1 VTNTLAYWDTELIT
15 TVKSFI
21 VQVSGA
27 PGHGSF
33 RLKNVEQIQSG
44 KQPPPF
50 GDFKFETWP
59 FGCSNLATGQFY
71 KKLWL

>member
-1 VTNTLAYWDTELIT
+1 MGYGINYDR
-15 TVKSFI
+15 KKFYS
-21 VQVSGA
+21 SGLRCGTFA

-50 GDFKFETWP
+50 GDFKFKTWT
-59 FGCSNLATGQFY
+59 FGCSNLAPGQFY